1 MLNLIIA
8 IRGTVD
14 DENEAHRILTYID
27 DVLDLHPEDELK
39 ATCQCSQ
46 QITNDPISE
55 PP

>member
-14 DENEAHRILTYID
+14 DENEAHRILSYID
-27 DVLDLHPEDELK
+27 DVIDTHPEDELT
-39 ATCQCSQ
+39 ATCQCKQ
-46 QITNDPISE
+46 QITNEPIPE